1 MLDHLLEEEFA
12 ALDVIEHL
20 LGVRGATQLS
30 DHRLNV
36 VDGEF
41 FGLESL
47 EKLLRVSADITRN
60 HHGFITAIVCDL
72 VFNELDARVRLLDT
86 GDLALEDVGNF
97 DVGHNTIWFCCCCC
111 Y

>member
-1 MLDHLLEEEFA
+1 MLDHLLKEEFA

-20 LGVRGATQLS
+20 LGVRGAAQLI

-36 VDGEF
+36 IDGEF
-41 FGLESL
+41 FELESL
-47 EKLLRVSADITRN
+47 EKLLRVAADVTRD
-60 HHGFITAIVCDL
+60 HRGFIATVVFDL
-72 VFNELDARVRLLDT
+72 ALHEWNTRVRLLDT